1 MKIGDILKSGI
12 FSISFEFFPPKT
24 PDGERQLFE
33 TIRKLE
39 RLNPTFVSVT
49 YGAGGSTRDRTR
61 NIVKKIHEETNLT
74 VMAHLTCIAH
84 TREELIEI
92 LNDYKNIGIENILAL
107 RGDVPRDKPD
117 WRPPKGACKY
127 AKELVE
133 LIRKE
138 FGEWFSVGVASYPEG
153 HPESPN
159 LEWEV
164 KYFKEKVEAG
174 ADFSITQMFFINDYY
189 YRFVDMCKT
198 AGIDIPI
205 IPGIMPITNF
215 KQIKKFA
222 SLCGATIP
230 QSLIEKLEKVE
241 DKPEEVKK
249 IGIDFAIKQCIDLI
263 ENGVPG
269 LHFYTL
275 NKSDATLKIY
285 ESIKDKIPKKVN
297 VHGGDGE
304 V

>member
-1 MKIGDILKSGI
+1 MKIGNLLKSGI

-24 PDGERQLFE
+24 EEGEKQLFE

-39 RLNPTFVSVT
+39 KVKPTFVSVT

-61 NIVKKIHEETNLT
+61 NVVRKIHEGTQLT

-84 TREELIEI
+84 TKEELIDI
-92 LNDYKNIGIENILAL
+92 LRDYRNIGIENVLAL

-133 LIRKE
+133 LIKE
-138 FGEWFSVGVASYPEG
+138 KFNDEFSVGVASYPEG

-164 KYFKEKVEAG
+164 KFFKEKVEAG
-174 ADFSITQMFFINDYY
+174 ADFSITQMFFVNEYY
-189 YRFVDMCKT
+189 YRFVDVCEK
-198 AGIDIPI
+198 AGINIPI

-215 KQIKKFA
+215 KQIRKFA

-230 QSLIEKLEKVE
+230 QNLIDKMEKVE
-241 DKPEEVKK
+241 GNSEEIKK
-249 IGIDFAIKQCIDLI
+249 IGVEFAVNQCLDLI
-263 ENGVPG
+263 EQGVPG

-285 ESIKDKIPKKVN
+285 EAIKEKIPRKV
-297 VHGGDGE
+297 
-304 V
+304 